1 MKLFKF
7 NGKILNLQACT
18 SIGVNKSRLRIVF
31 NLSHS
36 IEMFDSKLSK
46 NIIVAD
52 YKYWDFDNEIDFNV
66 GLSKV
71 NSLIRV
77 NNFFISTDKKHYF
90 VNPDQLSY
98 ITFDDDNNRIIFN
111 LSTSVTKKTT
121 GTLTNDY
128 VFWTFNN
135 KDEYLDNIKRI
146 EDMI

>member
-7 NGKILNLQACT
+7 NDKILNLQACT

-36 IEMFDSKLSK
+36 IEMFDPKLSK

-52 YKYWDFDNEIDFNV
+52 YKYWDFDNEIDFNA
-66 GLSKV
+66 GLQKVSSLIKV
-71 NSLIRV
+71 NE
-77 NNFFISTDKKHYF
+77 FFISSDKKHYF

-128 VFWTFNN
+128 VFWTFNT
-135 KDEYLDNIKRI
+135 KDEYLDNIKHI
-146 EDMI
+146 EVRL